1 MIAPLTDDS
10 SAAPPLAV
18 NRSVQSHVAGGLV
31 LNAGAGYA
39 VQRRL
44 WEARF
49 RRAWVERGG
58 ASNT

>member
-1 MIAPLTDDS
+1 MPLT
-10 SAAPPLAV
+10 AFQREVLRAIAV